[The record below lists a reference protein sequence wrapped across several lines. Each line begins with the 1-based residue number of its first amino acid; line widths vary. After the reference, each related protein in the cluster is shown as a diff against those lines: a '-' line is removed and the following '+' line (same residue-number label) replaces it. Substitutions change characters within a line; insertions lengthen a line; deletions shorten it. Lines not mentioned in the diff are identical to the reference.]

1 MQLKPLTSIRFV
13 FAMLVVL
20 FHGQSFLSHSGVSDH
35 WPSIILAMMSRGNI
49 GVDFFFVL
57 SGFILSYSYQN
68 RLNQPKDCVGF
79 WWARFAR
86 IYPAYLLAFMV
97 FLPIAVHWVVSG
109 RTRFGLVIAVL
120 QLTLTQSWVPAAA
133 MEWNA
138 PAWSLSAEAFFYAL
152 FPFIF
157 LRLLVLP
164 NRSMI
169 LLAIFAFTIS
179 QIGSLFGSYFGAAL
193 AQLLN
198 STLGFKDLSQGG
210 MRDDWAVFPIFRF
223 PEFLFGMA
231 IGILFTRTPPLTKLW
246 RNMALLTGLVG
257 LGTELIVI
265 GPYVP
270 GALFENGLLMPFLGL
285 VLFGLARSK
294 SIFFNHSVF
303 VALGDASY
311 SVYLLHIP
319 VWWWMQYTDSHA
331 LHFQT
336 SAPGVFFI
344 LYIFTVI
351 CASLLSLRT
360 IEEPAR
366 KLIRD
371 FFKPKRNVL
380 VTRVPNLGD
389 RTV

>member
-1 MQLKPLTSIRFV
+1 
-13 FAMLVVL
+13 
-20 FHGQSFLSHSGVSDH
+20 
-35 WPSIILAMMSRGNI
+35 
-49 GVDFFFVL
+49 
-57 SGFILSYSYQN
+57 
-68 RLNQPKDCVGF
+68 
-79 WWARFAR
+79 
-86 IYPAYLLAFMV
+86 MV
-97 FLPIAVHWVVSG
+97 FLPIVVH
-109 RTRFGLVIAVL
+109 RTRFDLVIAVL

-138 PAWSLSAEAFFYAL
+138 PAWSLSVEAFFYAL

-157 LRLLVLP
+157 LRLLVFP

-179 QIGSLFGSYFGAAL
+179 QIGALFGSYFGATL

-198 STLGFKDLSQGG
+198 STLGFKDLSQD
-210 MRDDWAVFPIFRF
+210 MRDWFVVYFPIFRF

-231 IGILFTRTPPLTKLW
+231 IGILFTRTPPLTRLW
-246 RNMALLTGLVG
+246 RNMAFLTGLVG
-257 LGTELIVI
+257 LGTGLVVIAPHVPAALI
-265 GPYVP
+265 
-270 GALFENGLLMPFLGL
+270 ENGLLMPFLGL

-294 SIFFNHSVF
+294 SIFFNHSIF

-319 VWWWMQYTDSHA
+319 VWWWMQYIDSHA

-351 CASLLSLRT
+351 CASLLSLST

-371 FFKPKRNVL
+371 LFKPKRSV
-380 VTRVPNLGD
+380 VITPVPSLGD
-389 RTV
+389 RTG